1 MNKIV
6 CPHCFE
12 TFERSEVMFRC
23 TNPRCKQTEDAVQTR
38 FYGGTTPRLNFPAFQ
53 GKGGFGSIFG
63 KMPEYGV
70 CPECGDKSYTV
81 ICPYCHN
88 RVPKQMVKNKGYIIS
103 IIGARSSGKTNY
115 ITTLINELMHN
126 GQNLGNIGT
135 VASAASD
142 RPEDNTQQR
151 YINKFYNVMY
161 RNKELPA
168 GTSIS
173 DDNKIPLIYEL
184 GQKGKTPIYLVF
196 YDTAGENFNDYNKIA
211 ENVSYIKHSDAIL
224 FVLDTFCIPYVNE
237 KFSQAGIKLQME
249 NPFDMIVS
257 NLMAYFNDQVDEPT
271 RKEHQKKPMAL
282 TFSKI
287 DTILNNEQI
296 FENCSI
302 PGMSLMRNSSFLDG
316 SGVNL
321 DDINSMSEGLR
332 AALEAWGE
340 SNFVNSIERFYSNV
354 KYFGISALGGMPEN
368 GKIVNLRPYRVLDPL
383 VWILHEFN
391 YSLPITKS

>member
-1 MNKIV
+1 MSKIV

-23 TNPRCKQTEDAVQTR
+23 TNPRCKKTEDKVQTSFWGSR
-38 FYGGTTPRLNFPAFQ
+38 RDNFPAFA
-53 GKGGFGSIFG
+53 GKGGFASLLG
-63 KMPEYGV
+63 KMPDYGV

-81 ICPYCHN
+81 ICPHCHN

-115 ITTLINELMHN
+115 ITTLINELIHN
-126 GQNLGNIGT
+126 GHNLGNIGT

-151 YINKFYNVMY
+151 YIRDFYNVMY
-161 RNKELPA
+161 RDKRLPA
-168 GTSIS
+168 QTQIS
-173 DDNKIPLIYEL
+173 DSNKIPLIYEL

-224 FVLDTFCIPYVNE
+224 FVLDTFCVPYVHE
-237 KFSQAGIKLQME
+237 KLSHAGNIPPIEQ
-249 NPFDMIVS
+249 PFDTIVS
-257 NLMAYFNDQVDEPT
+257 NLMTYFNDRVDSST
-271 RKEHQKKPMAL
+271 RAEHQKKPMAL

-287 DTILNNEQI
+287 DAILSNEPL

-302 PGMSLMRNSSFLDG
+302 PGMSMMRNSSFLDG
-316 SGVNL
+316 SGVSL
-321 DDINSMSEGLR
+321 DDIDSMSDGLR
-332 AALEAWGE
+332 AALQAWGE
-340 SNFVNSIERFYSNV
+340 SNFVDSIERFYSNV
-354 KYFGISALGGMPEN
+354 KYFGISALGGMPE
-368 GKIVNLRPYRVLDPL
+368 GETIQNLRPYRVLDPL
-383 VWILHEFN
+383 VWILHEFD
-391 YSLPITKS
+391 YSLPINKN